1 MKNNGAI
8 LIAAAILS
16 LLGLFFFWPLALT
29 VKSAFVFNRQWTL
42 AFFGELF
49 RNPLYIE
56 GLRNSLALAVVTTL
70 LVVGLA
76 LPLAVLAARFD
87 FWGKA
92 WLTGLILLPMILP
105 PFVGAIGI
113 RQIL

>member
-42 AFFGELF
+42 AFF
-49 RNPLYIE
+49 
-56 GLRNSLALAVVTTL
+56 
-70 LVVGLA
+70 
-76 LPLAVLAARFD
+76 
-87 FWGKA
+87 
-92 WLTGLILLPMILP
+92 
-105 PFVGAIGI
+105 
-113 RQIL
+113 